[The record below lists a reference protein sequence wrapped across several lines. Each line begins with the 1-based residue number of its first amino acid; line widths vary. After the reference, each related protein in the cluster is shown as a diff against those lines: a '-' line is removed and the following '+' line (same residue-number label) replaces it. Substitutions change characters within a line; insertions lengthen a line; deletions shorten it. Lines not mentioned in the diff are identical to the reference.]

1 MTGTDARIAGIEDED
16 EEETIVSKDKT
27 EAKVWNK
34 KAFLNK
40 PITKFVVGGKL
51 FRFTDVNKEDTRKRF
66 GGIHTN
72 SYAHKNIRLYW
83 FSLSNVWRAEFV
95 QFPGCGIGN
104 TPALALR
111 NLTKETKQR
120 FTESLEILVEVGL
133 RAQKMILAIE
143 GEEKRNEEVERQK
156 KLVTRIM

>member
-1 MTGTDARIAGIEDED
+1 
-16 EEETIVSKDKT
+16 
-27 EAKVWNK
+27 
-34 KAFLNK
+34 
-40 PITKFVVGGKL
+40 
-51 FRFTDVNKEDTRKRF
+51 
-66 GGIHTN
+66 
-72 SYAHKNIRLYW
+72 
-83 FSLSNVWRAEFV
+83 
-95 QFPGCGIGN
+95 
-104 TPALALR
+104 LR